1 MRSPSSRAGRPG
13 SGRGCAE
20 SIVKGWAPR
29 VGPRV
34 CGSIVKGQPTGQRP
48 PGIGVVSGL
57 GAAGTIP
64 ELTVLYVLP
73 YVLPYGVTVVNGQN
87 VTVSGGVRRG
97 RSWPWG
103 GGVGLVKSYWPEGA
117 SPTNEHAQPSG
128 KAAAGGPSTNSA
140 TPPSPASAKPAASAM
155 LLQAKS
161 RHRDLRT
168 LARYAKP
175 GTEAVAALTTH
186 FDNSR

>member
-1 MRSPSSRAGRPG
+1 MEETA
-13 SGRGCAE
+13 
-20 SIVKGWAPR
+20 
-29 VGPRV
+29 
-34 CGSIVKGQPTGQRP
+34 
-48 PGIGVVSGL
+48 L
-57 GAAGTIP
+57 D
-64 ELTVLYVLP
+64 
-73 YVLPYGVTVVNGQN
+73 GVTVVNGQN

>member
-1 MRSPSSRAGRPG
+1 MVKGPPWGRG
-13 SGRGCAE
+13 LDGGRGCAE

-73 YVLPYGVTVVNGQN
+73 YVLLYVVGCGQVN
-87 VTVSGGVRRG
+87 IPPHTQTHTDQ
-97 RSWPWG
+97 
-103 GGVGLVKSYWPEGA
+103 VKGW
-117 SPTNEHAQPSG
+117 
-128 KAAAGGPSTNSA
+128 
-140 TPPSPASAKPAASAM
+140 
-155 LLQAKS
+155 
-161 RHRDLRT
+161 
-168 LARYAKP
+168 
-175 GTEAVAALTTH
+175 
-186 FDNSR
+186 

>member
-1 MRSPSSRAGRPG
+1 MPVCSCG
-13 SGRGCAE
+13 
-20 SIVKGWAPR
+20 KPR
-29 VGPRV
+29 F
-34 CGSIVKGQPTGQRP
+34 
-48 PGIGVVSGL
+48 L
-57 GAAGTIP
+57 
-64 ELTVLYVLP
+64 LP
-73 YVLPYGVTVVNGQN
+73 GVTVVNGQN